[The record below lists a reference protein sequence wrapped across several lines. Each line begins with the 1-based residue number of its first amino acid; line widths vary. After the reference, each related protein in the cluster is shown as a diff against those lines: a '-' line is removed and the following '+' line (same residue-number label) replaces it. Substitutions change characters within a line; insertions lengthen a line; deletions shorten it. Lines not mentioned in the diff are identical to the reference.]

1 MKAFITIPFV
11 LALAI
16 TAAGAQTTGQSQIR
30 HIETSLNHL
39 TVLEFGEPVTTL
51 AVGDLDS
58 FKAAFGG
65 IGKNDCGGCHEKYRI
80 KKS

>member
-30 HIETSLNHL
+30 HIETSSTISQSSNRR
-39 TVLEFGEPVTTL
+39 TVTTL

-58 FKAAFGG
+58 FKVEHHMTSIRDAPP
-65 IGKNDCGGCHEKYRI
+65 
-80 KKS
+80 